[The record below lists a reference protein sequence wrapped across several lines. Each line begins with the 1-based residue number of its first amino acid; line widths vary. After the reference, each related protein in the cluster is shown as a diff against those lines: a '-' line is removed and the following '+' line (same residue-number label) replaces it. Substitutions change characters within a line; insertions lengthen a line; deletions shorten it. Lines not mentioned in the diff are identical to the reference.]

1 MNRWINRA
9 ALARMMCWTAALT
22 AGGMLFQTTGCTD
35 VAIGLTTAASLV
47 TAGGVVYIV
56 SRILND

>member
-1 MNRWINRA
+1 MNRA
-9 ALARMMCWTAALT
+9 ALTRLLCWTAALT
-22 AGGMLFQTTGCTD
+22 AGGMLLQTTGCTD

-56 SRILND
+56 SRVLSN